1 MSQQQRGQV
10 CSGAASL
17 GLVLP
22 LAQSIHPAIPA
33 HSRAPIP
40 LLASFL
46 SICSAACPLGYPHPG
61 SPRVQTCTL
70 PCTCLPAV
78 HSTVPR
84 ALARVIQG
92 LVWGAKALLRACP
105 LTCGRE

>member
-1 MSQQQRGQV
+1 MSKQQRSQS
-10 CSGAASL
+10 CSGVASL

-22 LAQSIHPAIPA
+22 PTQSIHPSIPA

-40 LLASFL
+40 LFTFL
-46 SICSAACPLGYPHPG
+46 SICSPACPLGSPHPG
-61 SPRVQTCTL
+61 SPRVQTCRL
-70 PCTCLPAV
+70 PCTFLPTV

-92 LVWGAKALLRACP
+92 LVWGEKALLRACP